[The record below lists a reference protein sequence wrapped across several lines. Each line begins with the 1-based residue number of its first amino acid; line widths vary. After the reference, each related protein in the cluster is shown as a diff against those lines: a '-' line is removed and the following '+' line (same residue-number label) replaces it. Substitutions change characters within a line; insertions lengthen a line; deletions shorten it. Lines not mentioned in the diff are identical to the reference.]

1 MANNALLMR
10 FRYNKNILI
19 STTLAY
25 LTDLAALW
33 RESVRVP
40 DLQPDVLRPSA
51 SPRLLALE
59 ESAPFSAMKKKNAG
73 LDLHFLSY
81 PSLPPTWAGAGMS
94 SPRCCTP
101 KCTSRSGT
109 GPPRL
114 KIHHT
119 K

>member
-1 MANNALLMR
+1 MR

-51 SPRLLALE
+51 SPRLLPVE
-59 ESAPFSAMKKKNAG
+59 ESAPFSAMAKKYWIG
-73 LDLHFLSY
+73 SSFSQLSLLATHLGWCRY
-81 PSLPPTWAGAGMS
+81 VLSTLLYSQMYLPVRNRTTKAENS
-94 SPRCCTP
+94 SYEV
-101 KCTSRSGT
+101 K
-109 GPPRL
+109 L
-114 KIHHT
+114 
-119 K
+119 